1 MIRNRNLMQK
11 FFEKFSLNYLKNSR
25 GKISIFHLG
34 SKRERMIQ
42 LLLPF
47 TVSVFQ
53 ILDRILVFMETNQG
67 K

>member
-11 FFEKFSLNYLKNSR
+11 FFLKFSLNYLKNSR
-25 GKISIFHLG
+25 GKISIFYLG

-53 ILDRILVFMETNQG
+53 ILDRTFVFMETNQG